1 MSSSMGRMTFHIW
14 WKIKHVPNHQPV
26 FDVSNFPVFHVLLG
40 GFKRS
45 HMYCRSLVGKSSAKF
60 DHQTALIHLLYIY
73 IYLHHWALTWNIAN
87 TDSDFLASVCQN
99 SPMFGK
105 WSFDPLGEIQCF
117 LSNSQLLLESN
128 WFKNHMK
135 TTALGELQILCWSP
149 NGSTRH
155 FSQPSS
161 HPPAPCCAGP
171 RRQGVEP
178 GVRRQQ
184 PAAGH
189 GRDADAGEAR
199 VAAEQEPFGWRKE
212 AKNWDS

>member
-1 MSSSMGRMTFHIW
+1 MFQTTNQFLTYPIFQCFMSCWVDSNDHTCIAVHWR
-14 WKIKHVPNHQPV
+14 VNHQQN
-26 FDVSNFPVFHVLLG
+26 STIKQLW
-40 GFKRS
+40 
-45 HMYCRSLVGKSSAKF
+45 Y
-60 DHQTALIHLLYIY
+60 IYIY

-99 SPMFGK
+99 SPMFGE

-117 LSNSQLLLESN
+117 LSNSQLLLEST

-161 HPPAPCCAGP
+161 LPAIHLPPVAPGHAGRVSSPACAASSPLPATAGTP
-171 RRQGVEP
+171 MP
-178 GVRRQQ
+178 GKHESPQSRS
-184 PAAGH
+184 PL
-189 GRDADAGEAR
+189 DGEKR
-199 VAAEQEPFGWRKE
+199 PKTEILSW
-212 AKNWDS
+212 WM